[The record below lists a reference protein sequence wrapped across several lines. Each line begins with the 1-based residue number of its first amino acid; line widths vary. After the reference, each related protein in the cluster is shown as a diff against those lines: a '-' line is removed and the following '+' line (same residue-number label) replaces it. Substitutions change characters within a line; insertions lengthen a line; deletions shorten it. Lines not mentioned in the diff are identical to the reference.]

1 MAYIT
6 WEYYSSLFTQITDEQ
21 EFNRLVRLAQAKLD
35 TLTHARTAVFVAE
48 YPENEATLFQQTVY
62 EQIRT
67 TLCDVVNA
75 LAVQEETGM
84 GSGVASVSN
93 AGYAETYKITTASEK
108 EQQIWQIVRSGLIGT
123 GLAGAL

>member
-35 TLTHARTAVFVAE
+35 ALTHARTAVFVAE
-48 YPENEATLFQQTVY
+48 YPENEATPFQQTVY

-75 LAVQEETGM
+75 MAVQEKTGM
-84 GSGVASVSN
+84 GSGVTSVSN
-93 AGYAETYKITTASEK
+93 AGYAETYKITTAAEK